1 MQHVGLKMKISMIQG
16 KERCRMHGKSSLI
29 GSKAS
34 SILSNNPPILQSK
47 YPILDSHNINTSN
60 LKDKPLDIKHLK
72 NLLSEDSC
80 VLKDNNINIH
90 LENWGGRRKNN

>member
-1 MQHVGLKMKISMIQG
+1 MNCLKSLFISPD
-16 KERCRMHGKSSLI
+16 KPS
-29 GSKAS
+29 
-34 SILSNNPPILQSK
+34 ILQSK
-47 YPILDSHNINTSN
+47 YPILDPNNINTSN